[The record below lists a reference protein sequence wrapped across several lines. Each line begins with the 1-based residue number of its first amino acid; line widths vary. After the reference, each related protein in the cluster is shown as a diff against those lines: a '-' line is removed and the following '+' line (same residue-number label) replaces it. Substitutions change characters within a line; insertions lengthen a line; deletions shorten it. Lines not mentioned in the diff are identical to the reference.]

1 MKRRLPAWDAA
12 DLDIPIADLPAA
24 RRLRRWHC
32 LSLCWQHDGGR
43 LPRVLRARS
52 CARPAG
58 HTGRHFAVRDG
69 RIIAVWPEI
78 EVDR

>member
-1 MKRRLPAWDAA
+1 MTRRLPAWDAA

-24 RRLRRWHC
+24 PRLRRWHC
-32 LSLCWQHDGGR
+32 THLWWQHDGR
-43 LPRVLRARS
+43 PMPHVLRARS
-52 CARPAG
+52 CQRPAG
-58 HTGRHFAVRDG
+58 HTGRHYAVRDG